1 MARLVRIALVAAL
14 LGLPS
19 GVQAQDREAT
29 LADIRQ
35 ELSVL
40 FVEMQNLRRE
50 LSTSG
55 GAPELVPGGSL
66 LDRVDAIEA
75 EISRLNALTERLEF
89 RIDRIVTDGTNRIG
103 DLEFRLVELE
113 GGDIGALGQT
123 PTLGGEELALSRPL
137 AGQSQL
143 GDTAE
148 GPELAASE
156 RADFERAETS
166 LRSGDYEAAAEQ
178 FARFSEAYPGGPLTT
193 EAHLLRGEAH
203 TGLGDVSRAARA
215 YLDAFTGAPDG
226 PKAPEALLR
235 LGRALNDLGQ
245 VNEACVMFA
254 ELTMRFPSAEV
265 LPEAMAT
272 MRELGCN

>member
-1 MARLVRIALVAAL
+1 MARIVRIALVAAL
-14 LGLPS
+14 LGLPA
-19 GVQAQDREAT
+19 GVQAQDRDAT

-66 LDRVDAIEA
+66 LDRIDAIEA
-75 EISRLNALTERLEF
+75 EIARLNALTERLEF
-89 RIDRIVTDGTNRIG
+89 RIDRVVTDGTNRIG

-123 PTLGGEELALSRPL
+123 PTLGGEEMAPSRPVGEL
-137 AGQSQL
+137 PQP
-143 GDTAE
+143 DTAAV
-148 GPELAASE
+148 PELAASE
-156 RADFERAETS
+156 RADFERAEAA
-166 LRSGDYEAAAEQ
+166 LQAGDYEAAAEQ
-178 FARFSEAYPGGPLTT
+178 FARFAEAYPGGPLSTD
-193 EAHLLRGEAH
+193 AHLLRGEAH
-203 TGLGDVSRAARA
+203 AGLGDLSRSARA

-226 PKAPEALLR
+226 PRAPEALLR
-235 LGRALNDLGQ
+235 LGRALHDLGQ
-245 VNEACVMFA
+245 VNEACVMFD

-265 LPEAMAT
+265 LPEALAA